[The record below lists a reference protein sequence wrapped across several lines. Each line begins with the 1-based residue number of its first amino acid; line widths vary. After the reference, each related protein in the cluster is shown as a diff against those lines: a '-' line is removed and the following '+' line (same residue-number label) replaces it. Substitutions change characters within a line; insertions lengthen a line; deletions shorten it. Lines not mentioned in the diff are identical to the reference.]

1 MLKKINKIGLPRI
14 IITIFLIFLYIL
26 APFVGVNLKSA
37 FQDTMIRVG
46 MNLILVLS
54 LIPMIQGG
62 TGLNFGMP
70 LGIEAGLL
78 GAVISIEL

>member
-1 MLKKINKIGLPRI
+1 MIKKISEIGLPRI
-14 IITIFLIFLYIL
+14 IIALFLLSLYIL

-37 FQDTMIRVG
+37 FQDTFIRVG
-46 MNLILVLS
+46 MNIILVLS

-70 LGIEAGLL
+70 LGIEAG
-78 GAVISIEL
+78 